1 MYVSNCEP
9 CLLDMGA
16 YGGSLY
22 KVREL
27 KAGIKS
33 PPDAGTV
40 R

>member
-16 YGGSLY
+16 YGGPLY

-27 KAGIKS
+27 TKQG
-33 PPDAGTV
+33 
-40 R
+40 